1 LLAARTPLGLGV
13 TNLPDFFALNTLSII
28 PFAFSVTLT
37 ATAAPAS
44 LHYIIVKSYLLIYQ
58 QLHHKQFFLL
68 PFLYDL

>member
-37 ATAAPAS
+37 ATAAPAFPPLYNCKKLS
-44 LHYIIVKSYLLIYQ
+44 VN
-58 QLHHKQFFLL
+58 L
-68 PFLYDL
+68 PTAPS